1 MRYLGIEMNET
12 ALLILLAIATVS
24 FIFMGWQFMGW
35 KRTNASSP
43 LSTQASKKIERP
55 IPAQPA
61 MARPEVVIHYEIDIR
76 DEPPLAREKSMKLRV
91 SGGSAFKVKIQDIS
105 YKKFVAKFPPI
116 SEVTQGEN
124 KSVQAEIYHNNQS
137 AGLLRHDFVRIL
149 EEKIKD
155 TDGRNPVYLEARVLY
170 EDAEGTKFCS
180 LHDIEYAPGAKK
192 VKTSLR
198 TNGPAEN

>member
-1 MRYLGIEMNET
+1 MTYLGIEINET
-12 ALLILLAIATVS
+12 ALLILLAIIAVS
-24 FIFMGWQFMGW
+24 LIFIGW
-35 KRTNASSP
+35 KLARPAAPSPPPASEKSE
-43 LSTQASKKIERP
+43 KIERP

-91 SGGSAFKVKIQDIS
+91 SGGPAFKVQIQDIS
-105 YKKFVAKFPPI
+105 YKKFVAKFPSI

-170 EDAEGTKFCS
+170 EDAKGTKFCA

-192 VKTSLR
+192 VKTSLKR
-198 TNGPAEN
+198 NGHAGS

>member
-1 MRYLGIEMNET
+1 MTYLGIEVNET
-12 ALLILLAIATVS
+12 ALLILLAIIAVS
-24 FIFMGWQFMGW
+24 LIFIGW
-35 KRTNASSP
+35 RLAHPAVRSIP
-43 LSTQASKKIERP
+43 QASKKIERP

-91 SGGSAFKVKIQDIS
+91 SGGSAFKVKIQDIA

>member
-1 MRYLGIEMNET
+1 MTYLGIEVSET
-12 ALLILLAIATVS
+12 ALLILLAIIAVS
-24 FIFMGWQFMGW
+24 LIFIGW
-35 KRTNASSP
+35 KLANPANPATPSP
-43 LSTQASKKIERP
+43 PRESEKSERP

-91 SGGSAFKVKIQDIS
+91 SGGPAFKVQIQDIS

-155 TDGRNPVYLEARVLY
+155 TDGRNPIYLEARVLY
-170 EDAEGTKFCS
+170 EDAKGTKFCA

-192 VKTSLR
+192 VKTSLKR
-198 TNGPAEN
+198 NGHAGS

>member
-1 MRYLGIEMNET
+1 
-12 ALLILLAIATVS
+12 
-24 FIFMGWQFMGW
+24 
-35 KRTNASSP
+35 
-43 LSTQASKKIERP
+43 
-55 IPAQPA
+55 

-91 SGGSAFKVKIQDIS
+91 SGGPAFKVQIQDIS
-105 YKKFVAKFPPI
+105 YKKFVAKFPSI

-155 TDGRNPVYLEARVLY
+155 TDGKNPIYLEARVLY
-170 EDAEGTKFCS
+170 EDAKGTKFCA

-192 VKTSLR
+192 VKTSLKR
-198 TNGPAEN
+198 NGHAGS